1 MSAPMV
7 LKPHQVAARA
17 AVFKKLAAGVS
28 TMLCALPTGTGKTC
42 FAVDVSRAFGRT
54 LFVVHREE
62 LIRQTV
68 ATVERVNPDCQ
79 IGYVVQG
86 RHEIDPPFV
95 VGMVQTLHNRL
106 HKIPADHFDLV
117 VIDEAHHSS
126 ARTWREVAEHFTP
139 KLRLG
144 LSATPERLDGSD
156 LSHLFSEV
164 AFEMKLAEA
173 VESGYLVK
181 PLARQC
187 LTACSLSGVR
197 TVGGDLNE
205 GDLAIAVDVLE
216 RNQFIV
222 SKYQQHAPGR
232 RAIAFAVNILHSK
245 HIAEEFNA
253 AGIAADWIAGN
264 SPDRAEKLARF
275 AAGEIKVLASC
286 MVLTEGFD
294 DPGVDCVLLGRP
306 TKSRPLFAQMI
317 GRGLRLHPGK
327 ENCVALD
334 FTDNCGRHQLA
345 SAWRFL
351 GYTQQPAD
359 DEVLSVDGEKKRRE
373 SKVAAVDLE
382 REINLLLPPPEVPV
396 FAGRWQYEPATEKQ
410 LEYLARLGYD
420 VIDSDYSKGQSAS
433 LIANSPVSAF
443 QISQLKELGYDVNQP
458 WNRGQ
463 YSRAMDAA
471 KETGASALLK
481 MRRAGFKVAMAGKK
495 LSINPVE
502 RLDIVQL
509 AWVDKNK
516 PALMLA
522 LKEEKKI
529 ELKVAA

>member
-1 MSAPMV
+1 ME
-7 LKPHQVAARA
+7 LKPRQQQAHD
-17 AVFKKLAAGVS
+17 AVFAALDRGADRQ
-28 TMLCALPTGTGKTC
+28 LLQLPTGVGKTC
-42 FAVDVSRAFGRT
+42 VAVHIAKKFNRV
-54 LFVVHREE
+54 LFLVHRQE
-62 LIRQTV
+62 LIEQTRS
-68 ATVERVNPDCQ
+68 TVERIEPDRAV
-79 IGYVVQG
+79 GYLVQG
-86 RHEIDPPFV
+86 VHDLQSFTIGMIPTVYNRLDRIDP
-95 VGMVQTLHNRL
+95 N
-106 HKIPADHFDLV
+106 AFDLV
-117 VIDEAHHSS
+117 VIDECHRSMAK
-126 ARTWREVAEHFTP
+126 TWRLVADHFNP
-139 KLRLG
+139 KLRIG
-144 LSATPERLDGSD
+144 LSATPERMDGSD
-156 LSHLFSEV
+156 LSCLFSEISYAMSV
-164 AFEMKLAEA
+164 GDA
-173 VESGYLVK
+173 VREGYLVP

-205 GDLAIAVDVLE
+205 GDLQAVIDVPE
-216 RNQFIV
+216 RNAFV
-222 SKYQQHAPGR
+222 AAKYQQHAPGR
-232 RAIAFAVNILHSK
+232 RAICFAVSIAHAK
-245 HIAEEFNA
+245 HITEAFTA
-253 AGIAADWIAGN
+253 AGIAADYVAGD

-275 AAGEIKVLASC
+275 ASGEIQVLSSC

-294 DPGVDCVLLGRP
+294 DPGVDCVLLARP